1 LGIRPKFIP
10 SGFRAEIQGG
20 GQEESDLAGKSAQR
34 GSGLSGRQKKIAWHK
49 VQAPVPAVG
58 TGSGSLE
65 VLGLAPVAA
74 ESPESG
80 AKPVKTWPISMKE
93 VTILNGDDVIRARQS
108 AREMARKLGF
118 KIVDQICIA
127 TAASELSRNAY
138 QYAGRGKVII
148 KSLADNGNRGIEI
161 VVEDQGP
168 GITDISLV
176 WQDGMK
182 KTNRGQGLPGT
193 KRLMDEFEID
203 SQTGGG
209 TRVII
214 RKWLK

>member
-1 LGIRPKFIP
+1 M
-10 SGFRAEIQGG
+10 
-20 GQEESDLAGKSAQR
+20 AGKSSQY
-34 GSGLSGRQKKIAWHK
+34 GSGLPGRQKKIAWHQ

-65 VLGLAPVAA
+65 VLGLAPVAV

-80 AKPVKTWPISMKE
+80 AKPVKTWPISMRE
-93 VTILNGDDVIRARQS
+93 VAILNGDDVIRARQS

-138 QYAGRGKVII
+138 QYAGSGKVTI
-148 KSLADNGNRGIEI
+148 KSLTDNGNRGIEI
-161 VVEDQGP
+161 VVEDRGP
-168 GITDISLV
+168 GITDISLA
-176 WQDGMK
+176 WDGMH

-193 KRLMDEFEID
+193 KRLMDEFEIG
-203 SQTGGG
+203 SQIGGG
-209 TRVII
+209 TRVVI